1 MHVLDLLRLFFNG
14 NSIEAQS
21 AGLFLPCKWF
31 PFIAP
36 RFVKMGVNG
45 SVIVFLCLF
54 IPAQLS
60 DVNAEVTET
69 AGKELEAGRK

>member
-1 MHVLDLLRLFFNG
+1 
-14 NSIEAQS
+14 
-21 AGLFLPCKWF
+21 
-31 PFIAP
+31 
-36 RFVKMGVNG
+36 MGVNG